1 MLVMLVMLVM
11 LLRFLMLIML
21 VMLAYRASWSYNAR
35 TAIRTL
41 PYCSPYITL
50 LVAVRAL

>member
-35 TAIRTL
+35 TATSKVIYGEQYGNVR
-41 PYCSPYITL
+41 I
-50 LVAVRAL
+50 AVRAL